1 MVLDMVYVTQ
11 SENLIPLKPE
21 DNKRIKMYANLG
33 QMKWKKWYHSSQ
45 RVITSRFYLV
55 PPFW

>member
-33 QMKWKKWYHSSQ
+33 QMK
-45 RVITSRFYLV
+45 
-55 PPFW
+55 